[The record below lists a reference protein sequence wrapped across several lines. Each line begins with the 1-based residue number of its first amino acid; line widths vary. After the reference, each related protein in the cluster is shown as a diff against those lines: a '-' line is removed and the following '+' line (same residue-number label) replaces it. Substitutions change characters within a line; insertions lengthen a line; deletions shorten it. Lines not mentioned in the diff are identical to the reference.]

1 MLLIIDDDSGV
12 RSSLSFMLKRA
23 GYQVI
28 AVTGPREAMEVVRSE
43 APSLI
48 LMDMNFTLSTSGE
61 EGLTLLKQ
69 VKVFRPD
76 VPVILMTA
84 WGSIQL
90 AVQGMQAG
98 AFDFITK
105 PWNNAAL
112 LQRIETAL
120 ELTATPKDT
129 PQEQSGTLNRSHII
143 GKSRGLMEVLNTVA
157 RIAPTN
163 APVLITGESGTGK
176 ELIAEAIHIN
186 SQRVRQ
192 PFVKVNLGG
201 ISQSLFE
208 SEMFGHKKGAFT
220 DATADRM
227 GRFEM
232 ANKGTIFLDEI
243 GDLDP
248 SCQVKLL
255 RVLQDQTFEVLGDS
269 RPRKTDIRVVSATN
283 ADLSKMVSE
292 HTFREDLFYRI
303 NLITVKLPALR
314 ERREDIPLLARH
326 FADRQAEINNLPR
339 TEFSSDALNF
349 LSRLPFP
356 GNIRELKNLVERTI
370 LVSGKEVLDAI
381 DFENQYQRHDESV
394 ATSSS
399 FAGMTLDEIEKQT
412 ILQAL
417 ERYKGNLS
425 QVATALGIS
434 RAALYRRLEKYD
446 IGDKYPVAYHGPLIV
461 NHQSHVSKGI
471 LLHTCFLLGRYHGF
485 SDLYIRNRCREV
497 SLYCRSIDAAP
508 DAVSYFVLPEN
519 RETDEHHRQWYGT
532 SQRTGLQ

>member
-1 MLLIIDDDSGV
+1 MILIVDDDSAV

-23 GYQVI
+23 GYEVKT
-28 AVTGPREAMEVVRSE
+28 APGPREAMDIVRAESP
-43 APSLI
+43 ALI
-48 LMDMNFTLSTSGE
+48 LMDMNFTLSTTGE

-120 ELTATPKDT
+120 ELSAAPKEV
-129 PQEQSGTLNRSHII
+129 PEEQAEGLNRSHII
-143 GKSRGLMEVLNTVA
+143 GKSQGLMEVLHTVA
-157 RIAPTN
+157 RIA
-163 APVLITGESGTGK
+163 
-176 ELIAEAIHIN
+176 HIN
-186 SQRVRQ
+186 SQRTRQ

-220 DATADRM
+220 DASADRI
-227 GRFEM
+227 GRFEL

-243 GDLDP
+243 GDLDL

-269 RPRKTDIRVVSATN
+269 RPRKVDVRVVSATN
-283 ADLSKMVSE
+283 ADLRKMVSE
-292 HTFREDLFYRI
+292 RTFREDLFYRI

-326 FADRQAEINNLPR
+326 FADRQAAVNGLPR
-339 TEFSSDALNF
+339 TEFSADALNF
-349 LSRLPFP
+349 LSRLPYS

-370 LVSGKEVLDAI
+370 LVSGKQTLDAS
-381 DFENQYQRHDESV
+381 DFESQYQRHDEP
-394 ATSSS
+394 AKAADGTS
-399 FAGMTLDEIEKQT
+399 FAGMTLDEIERQT

-417 ERYKGNLS
+417 EQHKGNLS
-425 QVATALGIS
+425 QVALALGIS
-434 RAALYRRLEKYD
+434 RAALYRRLEKYK
-446 IGDKYPVAYHGPLIV
+446 IAI
-461 NHQSHVSKGI
+461 
-471 LLHTCFLLGRYHGF
+471 
-485 SDLYIRNRCREV
+485 SD
-497 SLYCRSIDAAP
+497 
-508 DAVSYFVLPEN
+508 
-519 RETDEHHRQWYGT
+519 
-532 SQRTGLQ
+532 

>member
-23 GYQVI
+23 GYQLI

-381 DFENQYQRHDESV
+381 DFENQYQRLDESV
-394 ATSSS
+394 ATTSS

-446 IGDKYPVAYHGPLIV
+446 IGDK
-461 NHQSHVSKGI
+461 
-471 LLHTCFLLGRYHGF
+471 
-485 SDLYIRNRCREV
+485 
-497 SLYCRSIDAAP
+497 
-508 DAVSYFVLPEN
+508 
-519 RETDEHHRQWYGT
+519 
-532 SQRTGLQ
+532 

>member
-1 MLLIIDDDSGV
+1 MILIIDDDSAV

-23 GYQVI
+23 GYEVKT
-28 AVTGPREAMEVVRSE
+28 APGPREAMDIVRAE
-43 APSLI
+43 APALI
-48 LMDMNFTLSTSGE
+48 LMDMNFTLSTTGE

-120 ELTATPKDT
+120 ELTAAPKEV
-129 PQEQSGTLNRSHII
+129 PEEQTTALNRSHII
-143 GKSRGLMEVLNTVA
+143 GKSKGLMEVLNTVA
-157 RIAPTN
+157 RIARTN
-163 APVLITGESGTGK
+163 ASVLITGESGTGK

-186 SQRVRQ
+186 SQRVKQ

-220 DATADRM
+220 DASADRI

-269 RPRKTDIRVVSATN
+269 RPRNVDERVVPATN
-283 ADLSKMVSE
+283 ADLRKMVSE
-292 HTFREDLFYRI
+292 RTFREDLFYRI
-303 NLITVKLPALR
+303 NLITVKLPSLR

-326 FADRQAEINNLPR
+326 FADRQAEVNGLPR
-339 TEFSSDALNF
+339 TDFSADALNF
-349 LSRLPFP
+349 LSRLPYP

-370 LVSGKEVLDAI
+370 LVSGKPVLDAT
-381 DFENQYQRHDESV
+381 DFDAQYLRHDEP
-394 ATSSS
+394 AKAAEGTS
-399 FAGMTLDEIEKQT
+399 FAGMTLDEIERQT

-417 ERYKGNLS
+417 EQHKGNLS
-425 QVATALGIS
+425 QVAVSLGIS
-434 RAALYRRLEKYD
+434 RAALYRRLEKYN
-446 IGDKYPVAYHGPLIV
+446 IQVPCA
-461 NHQSHVSKGI
+461 
-471 LLHTCFLLGRYHGF
+471 
-485 SDLYIRNRCREV
+485 
-497 SLYCRSIDAAP
+497 
-508 DAVSYFVLPEN
+508 
-519 RETDEHHRQWYGT
+519 
-532 SQRTGLQ
+532 

>member
-1 MLLIIDDDSGV
+1 MLLIIADDSGV
-12 RSSLSFMLKRA
+12 RASLSFMLKRA

-446 IGDKYPVAYHGPLIV
+446 IGDK
-461 NHQSHVSKGI
+461 
-471 LLHTCFLLGRYHGF
+471 
-485 SDLYIRNRCREV
+485 
-497 SLYCRSIDAAP
+497 
-508 DAVSYFVLPEN
+508 
-519 RETDEHHRQWYGT
+519 
-532 SQRTGLQ
+532 

>member
-1 MLLIIDDDSGV
+1 MILIIDDDSAV

-23 GYQVI
+23 GYEAQV
-28 AVTGPREAMEVVRSE
+28 VPGPREAIEVVRTV
-43 APSLI
+43 APDLI
-48 LMDMNFTLSTSGE
+48 LMDMNFTLSTTGE

-76 VPVILMTA
+76 TPVILMTA

-98 AFDFITK
+98 AFDFIPK

-120 ELTATPKDT
+120 ELSTAPKET
-129 PQEQSGTLNRSHII
+129 TQEQNDAFNHNHII
-143 GKSRGLMEVLNTVA
+143 GRSQGLTDVLNTIA
-157 RIAPTN
+157 RIAKTN
-163 APVLITGESGTGK
+163 ASVLITGESGTGK

-186 SQRVRQ
+186 SQRAKH

-220 DATADRM
+220 DASADRT

-232 ANKGTIFLDEI
+232 ADKGTIFLDEI
-243 GDLDP
+243 GDLDL

-283 ADLSKMVSE
+283 ADLRKMVNE
-292 HTFREDLFYRI
+292 RTFREDLFYRI

-314 ERREDIPLLARH
+314 ERREDIPLLVRH
-326 FADRQAEINNLPR
+326 FADRQAETNGLPR
-339 TEFSSDALNF
+339 TEFSADAMQF
-349 LSRLPFP
+349 LSRLPYP

-370 LVSGKEVLDAI
+370 LVSGKPTLDAS
-381 DFENQYQRHDESV
+381 DFDAQYIRHNDQKAAES
-394 ATSSS
+394 TS
-399 FAGMTLDEIEKQT
+399 FIGMTLDEIERQT

-417 ERYKGNLS
+417 ERHKGNLS
-425 QVATALGIS
+425 QVAMALGIS
-434 RAALYRRLEKYD
+434 RAALYRRLEKHNINYT
-446 IGDKYPVAYHGPLIV
+446 L
-461 NHQSHVSKGI
+461 
-471 LLHTCFLLGRYHGF
+471 
-485 SDLYIRNRCREV
+485 
-497 SLYCRSIDAAP
+497 
-508 DAVSYFVLPEN
+508 
-519 RETDEHHRQWYGT
+519 
-532 SQRTGLQ
+532 

>member
-1 MLLIIDDDSGV
+1 MILIIDDDSAV

-23 GYQVI
+23 GYEVKT
-28 AVTGPREAMEVVRSE
+28 APGPREAMDIVRAE
-43 APSLI
+43 APVLI
-48 LMDMNFTLSTSGE
+48 LMDMNFTLSTTGE

-120 ELTATPKDT
+120 ELTAAPKEV
-129 PQEQSGTLNRSHII
+129 PEEQTTALNRSHII
-143 GKSRGLMEVLNTVA
+143 GKSKGLMDVLNTVA
-157 RIAPTN
+157 RIARTN
-163 APVLITGESGTGK
+163 ASVPITGESGTGK

-186 SQRVRQ
+186 SQRVKQ

-220 DATADRM
+220 DASADRI

-269 RPRKTDIRVVSATN
+269 RPRKVDVRVVSATN
-283 ADLSKMVSE
+283 ADLRKMVSE
-292 HTFREDLFYRI
+292 RTFREDLFYRI
-303 NLITVKLPALR
+303 NLITVKLPSLR

-326 FADRQAEINNLPR
+326 FADRQAVVNGLPR
-339 TEFSSDALNF
+339 TDFSADALNF
-349 LSRLPFP
+349 LSRLPYP

-370 LVSGKEVLDAI
+370 LVSGKPVLDAT
-381 DFENQYQRHDESV
+381 DFDAQYLRHDEP
-394 ATSSS
+394 AKAAEGTS
-399 FAGMTLDEIEKQT
+399 FAGMTLDEIERQT

-417 ERYKGNLS
+417 EQHKGNLS
-425 QVATALGIS
+425 QVAVSLGIS
-434 RAALYRRLEKYD
+434 RAALYRRLEKYN
-446 IGDKYPVAYHGPLIV
+446 IQVPCA
-461 NHQSHVSKGI
+461 
-471 LLHTCFLLGRYHGF
+471 
-485 SDLYIRNRCREV
+485 
-497 SLYCRSIDAAP
+497 
-508 DAVSYFVLPEN
+508 
-519 RETDEHHRQWYGT
+519 
-532 SQRTGLQ
+532 

>member
-1 MLLIIDDDSGV
+1 MILIIDDDSAV

-23 GYQVI
+23 GYSAL
-28 AVTGPREAMEVVRSE
+28 AVPGPREAMDVVRSE
-43 APSLI
+43 TPDLI
-48 LMDMNFTLSTSGE
+48 LMDMNFTLSTTGE

-69 VKVFRPD
+69 VKIFRPD

-120 ELTATPKDT
+120 ELSATPAEI
-129 PQEQSGTLNRSHII
+129 PQEQSDALNRSHII
-143 GKSRGLMEVLNTVA
+143 GKSQGLTDVLNTIA
-157 RIAPTN
+157 RIARTN
-163 APVLITGESGTGK
+163 ASVLITGESGTGK

-186 SQRVRQ
+186 SQRAKQ
-192 PFVKVNLGG
+192 PFIKVNLGG

-220 DATADRM
+220 DASADRI

-255 RVLQDQTFEVLGDS
+255 RVLQDQTVEVLGDS

-283 ADLSKMVSE
+283 ADLRKMVSE
-292 HTFREDLFYRI
+292 RTFREDLFYRI

-326 FADRQAEINNLPR
+326 FADRQAEVNGLPR
-339 TEFSSDALNF
+339 TEFSADALQF
-349 LSRLPFP
+349 LTRLPFP

-370 LVSGKEVLDAI
+370 LVSGKPILDAS
-381 DFENQYQRHDESV
+381 DFDAQYLRQDEPKAAAGS
-394 ATSSS
+394 A
-399 FAGMTLDEIEKQT
+399 FAGMTLDEIERQT

-425 QVATALGIS
+425 QVAMALGIS
-434 RAALYRRLEKYD
+434 RAALYRRLEKY
-446 IGDKYPVAYHGPLIV
+446 
-461 NHQSHVSKGI
+461 GI
-471 LLHTCFLLGRYHGF
+471 
-485 SDLYIRNRCREV
+485 
-497 SLYCRSIDAAP
+497 
-508 DAVSYFVLPEN
+508 SY
-519 RETDEHHRQWYGT
+519 
-532 SQRTGLQ
+532 

>member
-1 MLLIIDDDSGV
+1 MILIIDDDSAV

-23 GYQVI
+23 GYVAQ
-28 AVTGPREAMEVVRSE
+28 AVPGPREAMDVVRAE
-43 APSLI
+43 APALI
-48 LMDMNFTLSTSGE
+48 LMDMNFTLSTTGE
-61 EGLTLLKQ
+61 EGLTLLRQ

-120 ELTATPKDT
+120 ELTSVPKEIT
-129 PQEQSGTLNRSHII
+129 EEQSETLNRSHII
-143 GKSRGLMEVLNTVA
+143 GKSQGLMEVLNTVA
-157 RIAPTN
+157 RIARTN
-163 APVLITGESGTGK
+163 ASVLITGESGTGK

-186 SQRVRQ
+186 SQRVKQ

-220 DATADRM
+220 DATTDRV
-227 GRFEM
+227 GRFEL

-283 ADLSKMVSE
+283 ADLRKMVSE
-292 HTFREDLFYRI
+292 RTFREDLFYRI

-326 FADRQAEINNLPR
+326 FADRQAESNGLPR
-339 TEFSSDALNF
+339 TEFSSDAINF
-349 LSRLPFP
+349 LTRLPFP

-370 LVSGKEVLDAI
+370 LVSGKSTLDAS
-381 DFENQYQRHDESV
+381 DFDAQYLRHDEPAKASD
-394 ATSSS
+394 ASSL
-399 FAGMTLDEIEKQT
+399 AGMTLDEIERQT

-417 ERYKGNLS
+417 DRHKGNLS
-425 QVATALGIS
+425 QVAMTLGIS
-434 RAALYRRLEKYD
+434 RAALYRRLEKFN
-446 IGDKYPVAYHGPLIV
+446 IAINDK
-461 NHQSHVSKGI
+461 
-471 LLHTCFLLGRYHGF
+471 
-485 SDLYIRNRCREV
+485 
-497 SLYCRSIDAAP
+497 
-508 DAVSYFVLPEN
+508 
-519 RETDEHHRQWYGT
+519 
-532 SQRTGLQ
+532 

>member
-1 MLLIIDDDSGV
+1 MILIIDDDSAV

-23 GYQVI
+23 GYEAQV
-28 AVTGPREAMEVVRSE
+28 VPGPREAIEVVRTV
-43 APSLI
+43 APDLI
-48 LMDMNFTLSTSGE
+48 LMDMNFTLSTTGE

-76 VPVILMTA
+76 TPVILMTA

-98 AFDFITK
+98 AFDFIPK

-120 ELTATPKDT
+120 ELSTAPKET
-129 PQEQSGTLNRSHII
+129 TQEQNDAFNRNHII
-143 GKSRGLMEVLNTVA
+143 GRSQGLTDVLNTIA
-157 RIAPTN
+157 RIAKTN
-163 APVLITGESGTGK
+163 ASVLITGESGTGK

-186 SQRVRQ
+186 SQRAKH

-220 DATADRM
+220 DASADRT

-232 ANKGTIFLDEI
+232 ADKGTIFLDEI
-243 GDLDP
+243 GDLDL

-283 ADLSKMVSE
+283 ADLRKMVNE
-292 HTFREDLFYRI
+292 RTFREDLFYRV

-314 ERREDIPLLARH
+314 ERREDIPLLVRH
-326 FADRQAEINNLPR
+326 FADRQAETNGLPR
-339 TEFSSDALNF
+339 TEFSADAMQF
-349 LSRLPFP
+349 LSRLPYP

-370 LVSGKEVLDAI
+370 LVSGKPTLDAS
-381 DFENQYQRHDESV
+381 DFDAQYIRHNDQKAAES
-394 ATSSS
+394 TS
-399 FAGMTLDEIEKQT
+399 FIGMTLDEIERQT

-417 ERYKGNLS
+417 ERHKGNLS
-425 QVATALGIS
+425 QVAMALGIS
-434 RAALYRRLEKYD
+434 RAALYRRLEKHNINY
-446 IGDKYPVAYHGPLIV
+446 KL
-461 NHQSHVSKGI
+461 
-471 LLHTCFLLGRYHGF
+471 
-485 SDLYIRNRCREV
+485 
-497 SLYCRSIDAAP
+497 
-508 DAVSYFVLPEN
+508 
-519 RETDEHHRQWYGT
+519 
-532 SQRTGLQ
+532 

>member
-1 MLLIIDDDSGV
+1 MILIIDDDSAV

-23 GYQVI
+23 GYEVKT
-28 AVTGPREAMEVVRSE
+28 APGLREAMDIVRAE
-43 APSLI
+43 APVLI
-48 LMDMNFTLSTSGE
+48 LMDMNFTLSTTGE

-120 ELTATPKDT
+120 ELTAAPKEV
-129 PQEQSGTLNRSHII
+129 PEEQTTALNRSHII
-143 GKSRGLMEVLNTVA
+143 GKSKGLMDVLNTVA
-157 RIAPTN
+157 RIARTN
-163 APVLITGESGTGK
+163 ASVLITGESGTGK

-186 SQRVRQ
+186 SQRVKQ

-220 DATADRM
+220 DASADRI

-269 RPRKTDIRVVSATN
+269 RPRKVDVRVVSATN
-283 ADLSKMVSE
+283 ADLRKMVSE
-292 HTFREDLFYRI
+292 RTFREDLFYRI
-303 NLITVKLPALR
+303 NLITVKLPSLR

-326 FADRQAEINNLPR
+326 FADRQAVVNGLPR
-339 TEFSSDALNF
+339 TDFSADALNF
-349 LSRLPFP
+349 LSRLPYP

-370 LVSGKEVLDAI
+370 LVSGKPVLDAT
-381 DFENQYQRHDESV
+381 DFDAQYLRHDEP
-394 ATSSS
+394 AKAAEGTS
-399 FAGMTLDEIEKQT
+399 FAGMTLDEIERQT

-417 ERYKGNLS
+417 EQHKGNLS
-425 QVATALGIS
+425 QVAVSLGIS
-434 RAALYRRLEKYD
+434 RAALYRRLEKYN
-446 IGDKYPVAYHGPLIV
+446 IQVPCA
-461 NHQSHVSKGI
+461 
-471 LLHTCFLLGRYHGF
+471 
-485 SDLYIRNRCREV
+485 
-497 SLYCRSIDAAP
+497 
-508 DAVSYFVLPEN
+508 
-519 RETDEHHRQWYGT
+519 
-532 SQRTGLQ
+532 

>member
-1 MLLIIDDDSGV
+1 MILIIDDDSAV

-23 GYQVI
+23 GYEAQTVP
-28 AVTGPREAMEVVRSE
+28 GPREAMDVVRAE

-48 LMDMNFTLSTSGE
+48 LMDMNFTLSTTGE

-69 VKVFRPD
+69 VKIFRPD

-120 ELTATPKDT
+120 ELTAVASKDV
-129 PQEQSGTLNRSHII
+129 QEEQSETLNRSHII
-143 GKSRGLMEVLNTVA
+143 GKSQGLTEVLNTVA
-157 RIAPTN
+157 RIARTN
-163 APVLITGESGTGK
+163 ASVLITGESGTGK

-186 SQRVRQ
+186 SQRVKQ

-220 DATADRM
+220 DATTDRV
-227 GRFEM
+227 GRFEL

-283 ADLSKMVSE
+283 ADLRKMVSE
-292 HTFREDLFYRI
+292 RTFREDLFYRI

-326 FADRQAEINNLPR
+326 FADRQAEINGLPR
-339 TEFSSDALNF
+339 TEFSADALNF
-349 LSRLPFP
+349 LSRLPYP

-370 LVSGKEVLDAI
+370 LVSGKPTLDAS
-381 DFENQYQRHDESV
+381 DFDAQYLRHDEPVKASE
-394 ATSSS
+394 SSS
-399 FAGMTLDEIEKQT
+399 LAGMTLDEIERQT

-417 ERYKGNLS
+417 DRHKGNLS
-425 QVATALGIS
+425 QVAMTLGIS
-434 RAALYRRLEKYD
+434 RAAL
-446 IGDKYPVAYHGPLIV
+446 
-461 NHQSHVSKGI
+461 
-471 LLHTCFLLGRYHGF
+471 
-485 SDLYIRNRCREV
+485 
-497 SLYCRSIDAAP
+497 
-508 DAVSYFVLPEN
+508 
-519 RETDEHHRQWYGT
+519 
-532 SQRTGLQ
+532 